1 MAAGPIRPAI
11 WFKISA
17 RLWRFAIKLKVR
29 INLDPSDVRRDQS
42 NWPRFQ
48 GDCTEETASLL
59 DPIGKCYSFARQMSI
74 APVNTTKKSWNNRLA
89 DIPEGSAAL
98 FFIQIFS
105 TLGFA
110 VLYSTL
116 VLYATRHLHFTAKEA
131 SAIMGVFGAFNYGLH
146 LFGGYLGGRFLSN
159 RNLFVGGMVLQVLG
173 CGSIAIGS
181 MAAMYWGLALFLTG
195 SGLNVTC
202 INMMLTQRFAPED
215 ERRESAFL
223 WNYAGMNIGF
233 FIGFSVAGHYQE
245 TEAYGP
251 LFVFATIGNFLAIV
265 LAAFNWK
272 VLADRNTALLEVSPS
287 RFRRRFAIG
296 IAILLGV
303 PFVVWFMLQHTGPT
317 GVALK
322 AASAAVAAVLIYLTF
337 RHPHEGERRK
347 MWAYLILTLGSL
359 VFWSLYQMAPN
370 GLQLFAVNNVNLK
383 VWGIDVAP
391 QWVQN
396 INTIVIVVGGPLL
409 AALFTHLRARGWKL
423 DIPQQF
429 SASLI
434 LMALGFLALPVGI
447 ALADAS
453 GRSPFFWLFLSYVFQ
468 SIGELLISPI
478 GYAMIGKLAPS
489 KYQGIMMGSWML
501 VTGLASLFA
510 GDFSGMV
517 PEPTGTTASATNPEY
532 SKLFSRLGWGSFVAG
547 VVLIALI
554 PRLRKLIQDP
564 SLPQNKPA
572 ESNPLQAS

>member
-1 MAAGPIRPAI
+1 MES
-11 WFKISA
+11 WKH
-17 RLWRFAIKLKVR
+17 RLVHI
-29 INLDPSDVRRDQS
+29 
-42 NWPRFQ
+42 
-48 GDCTEETASLL
+48 TEGA
-59 DPIGKCYSFARQMSI
+59 
-74 APVNTTKKSWNNRLA
+74 
-89 DIPEGSAAL
+89 AAL

-116 VLYATRHLHFTAKEA
+116 VLYATRHLHFSAKEA

-159 RNLFVGGMVLQVLG
+159 RNLFIGGMVLQVLG
-173 CGSIAIGS
+173 CGWIAVGS

-202 INMMLTQRFAPED
+202 INMMLTQRFTPED
-215 ERRESAFL
+215 ERREGAFL
-223 WNYAGMNIGF
+223 WNYAGMNISF
-233 FIGFSVAGHYQE
+233 FIGFTVAGHYQE
-245 TEAYGP
+245 TEAYSR
-251 LFVFATIGNFLAIV
+251 LFIFATLGNFMAIV
-265 LAAFNWK
+265 LALLNWR
-272 VLADRNTALLEVSPS
+272 VLADRKTPLLQASS
-287 RFRRRFAIG
+287 AQFRARFVIG
-296 IAILLGV
+296 IAILAGV
-303 PFVVWFMLQHTGPT
+303 PLVVWFMLQHTGPT
-317 GVALK
+317 GIILK
-322 AASAAVAAVLIYLTF
+322 TASAVVAVVLVYLTLS
-337 RHPHEGERRK
+337 HPQESERRK

-370 GLQLFAVNNVNLK
+370 GLQLFAVNNVRLR
-383 VWGIDVAP
+383 VWGIEVAP

-396 INTIVIVVGGPLL
+396 INAVVIVVGGPLL
-409 AALFTHLRARGWKL
+409 AALFTRLRARGWEI

-429 SASLI
+429 AASLI

-453 GRSPFFWLFLSYVFQ
+453 GRSPFFWLFASYVLQ

-489 KYQGIMMGSWML
+489 KYQGIMMGTWML
-501 VTGLASLFA
+501 VSGLASLFA

-517 PEPTGTTASATNPEY
+517 PEPTGTTAIATNPDY

-547 VVLIALI
+547 VALIALI
-554 PRLRKLIQDP
+554 PLLRKLIQDSP
-564 SLPQNKPA
+564 TRAA
-572 ESNPLQAS
+572 ESGEELAAARKQG